1 MRFYANQTSHFSLN
15 AVMFPIL
22 IAVVSAPITDH
33 YERNNGNFYSTKL
46 SLSLSLSLSL
56 NFLLL
61 TYFHHVCCC
70 LPPIYELTHVSFHRR
85 KHSF

>member
-15 AVMFPIL
+15 VVMFPIL

-46 SLSLSLSLSL
+46 PHSLSLSEFSFVDIFSSC
-56 NFLLL
+56 LLL
-61 TYFHHVCCC
+61 FASHLRT
-70 LPPIYELTHVSFHRR
+70 
-85 KHSF
+85 

>member
-46 SLSLSLSLSL
+46 SLSLSLSLSE
-56 NFLLL
+56 FSFVDIFSSCLLL
-61 TYFHHVCCC
+61 FASHLRT
-70 LPPIYELTHVSFHRR
+70 
-85 KHSF
+85 